1 MRSQDWS
8 SGHLGSLVDGK
19 SVYKFLEARDAPVD
33 ELEARQNIQSVCVS
47 TVTAVG
53 LLGSWDGSGVSP
65 FQGMKRTN
73 VLIDS
78 QPCRATQHSLLER
91 PTPVAGTARV
101 MGLSLT
107 QLRTLRRLS
116 SKGH

>member
-1 MRSQDWS
+1 M
-8 SGHLGSLVDGK
+8 
-19 SVYKFLEARDAPVD
+19 E
-33 ELEARQNIQSVCVS
+33 ELEARQNVESVCEHCDCCPGSARV
-47 TVTAVG
+47 
-53 LLGSWDGSGVSP
+53 LGRLWCQSLSENE
-65 FQGMKRTN
+65 RTN

-107 QLRTLRRLS
+107 QLRTLCRLS